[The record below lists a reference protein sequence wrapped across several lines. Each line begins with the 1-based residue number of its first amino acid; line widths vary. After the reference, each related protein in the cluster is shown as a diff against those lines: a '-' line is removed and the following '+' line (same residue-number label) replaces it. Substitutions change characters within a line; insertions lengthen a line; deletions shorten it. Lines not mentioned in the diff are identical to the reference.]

1 MTIHDLSLNLGLRFD
16 NYDGISHGSLLQPR
30 LGAAYHVKKTNSVL
44 RFAYTRTFETPYNE
58 NLVLSSATGA
68 GGLADGILGSATSQ
82 PLQPGRRNQ
91 FNTGIQQG
99 IGRYIIIDADY
110 FWKYTTNAYDFNVIL
125 NSPIAFPISWSKS
138 KLDGVAVRV
147 NLAEYKGFSAFFV
160 AGHTRARYFPPETG
174 GLFFNSALPEGVFR
188 IDHDQAFQQTTQVQY
203 QFNQFKELKPYVAFT
218 WRYDSGLVAGS
229 VPDFAT
235 ALTLTPDQ
243 QAQIGLFCGG
253 VFATPTQGLTSC
265 NDPNRGAT
273 RVVIPADGTANDDH
287 NPPRIAPRHLFDAT
301 IGSDNLFRTE
311 HAKVSLRLT
320 GINLTNKEALYN
332 FLSTFSGTHFVTPRA
347 FQAQMGITF

>member
-30 LGAAYHVKKTNSVL
+30 LGVAYHVKKTNSVL

-58 NLVLSSATGA
+58 NLVLSSSTGS
-68 GGLADGILGSATSQ
+68 GGLANGILGSATAQ

-125 NSPIAFPISWSKS
+125 NSPLAFPISWSRS

-174 GLFFNSALPEGVFR
+174 GLFFNSFTTSGSDEAPVDAGALRDLAERAAAAAGLDVYGGDLIVERSGRLTLIDLNDWPSFAPCRPAAAAAIADYLTRRAHGVW
-188 IDHDQAFQQTTQVQY
+188 
-203 QFNQFKELKPYVAFT
+203 NP
-218 WRYDSGLVAGS
+218 GLVPS
-229 VPDFAT
+229 
-235 ALTLTPDQ
+235 
-243 QAQIGLFCGG
+243 
-253 VFATPTQGLTSC
+253 
-265 NDPNRGAT
+265 
-273 RVVIPADGTANDDH
+273 ANES
-287 NPPRIAPRHLFDAT
+287 A
-301 IGSDNLFRTE
+301 
-311 HAKVSLRLT
+311 V
-320 GINLTNKEALYN
+320 
-332 FLSTFSGTHFVTPRA
+332 
-347 FQAQMGITF
+347 